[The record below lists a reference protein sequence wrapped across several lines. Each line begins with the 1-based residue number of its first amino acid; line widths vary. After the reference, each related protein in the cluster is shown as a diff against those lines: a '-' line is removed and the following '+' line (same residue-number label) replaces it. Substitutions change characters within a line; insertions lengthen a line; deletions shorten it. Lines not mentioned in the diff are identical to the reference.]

1 MDNTTFWNSISS
13 IVRND
18 FTPEGLK
25 KLDEYAELFNERKLL
40 FKRFSPR
47 EQHGCSEGG
56 NTHVVATILAAREVA
71 TSGIIEGSFPD
82 FKTELQFAEKQIE
95 VLGKWA
101 KKRGVW
107 FDNVEDL
114 LNSNLGPIIA
124 SGGEANVYDNGINVV
139 KSIGLDYFVHPV
151 YALDRITLHNTYF
164 PETKLTVLGFGE
176 DLEGQFKII
185 VSQPYI
191 AGLPAKEDEIESFME
206 KIGFKLFNKTNW
218 TYFTPEIYLSDIHD
232 ENVIKSAT
240 GVMFIIDCDIRIN
253 APFLKTEGKRHL
265 NTEIEIIK

>member
-1 MDNTTFWNSISS
+1 MDNNTFWNSISE

-18 FTPEGLK
+18 FSPEGLR

-47 EQHGCSEGG
+47 EQHGCSAGG
-56 NTHVVATILAAREVA
+56 NTHVVATLLAAREVA

-82 FKTELQFAEKQIE
+82 FKAEKQLAKKQIE
-95 VLGKWA
+95 IIENWA
-101 KKRGVW
+101 KKAGVW
-107 FDNVEDL
+107 FDNVEEL

-139 KSIGLDYFVHPV
+139 KSIGLDYFIHPI

-164 PETKLTVLGFGE
+164 PETKLTVLGFGKGV
-176 DLEGQFKII
+176 EGQFKII
-185 VSQPYI
+185 VSQSYI
-191 AGLPAKEDEIESFME
+191 AGLPATEEEIESFME
-206 KIGFKLFNKTNW
+206 KIGFKLFNKKNW
-218 TYFTPEIYLSDIHD
+218 TYYTPEIYISDVHD
-232 ENVIKSAT
+232 ENVIKSPIGT
-240 GVMFIIDCDIRIN
+240 IFIIDCDIRIN
-253 APFLKTEGKRHL
+253 APFLKTRGERHL